1 MLPPYHNQRRL
12 LQKTNTPD
20 IPFEQIQQSCQAN
33 AGFFQKILGG
43 NQWKPGSKNIK
54 RSFSVFAIIAFESWL
69 HRFYLLFHP
78 SSAYICKNLGSFKR
92 KTVKQSACLHVTEE
106 KRPKS
111 LFVNTCSLIAWLRKY
126 SWLPPVGQC
135 NACSVRSSAKYVSH
149 RAIEKYKQKGQKI
162 QAVLLDPK

>member
-1 MLPPYHNQRRL
+1 MLPPYHSQRRL
-12 LQKTNTPD
+12 LQK
-20 IPFEQIQQSCQAN
+20 QILPIFRSNKYNNLAKQMQAS
-33 AGFFQKILGG
+33 FKKYKEEI
-43 NQWKPGSKNIK
+43 SKSRALQNIK
-54 RSFSVFAIIAFESWL
+54 HSFSVFAIIAFESWL